1 MIADDPPMAYGPQG
15 RSHTVR
21 KQRPATEKWL
31 LAFLSGKTLNDGS
44 FRGMVAPYSTHKPL
58 GHMPFIPYQL

>member
-1 MIADDPPMAYGPQG
+1 MIDFDPPLAYGPQG

-31 LAFLSGKTLNDGS
+31 LALLSGKTLNDGS
-44 FRGMVAPYSTHKPL
+44 FRGMVAPYSTHNPL
-58 GHMPFIPYQL
+58 GHMPSIHDQL